1 MLLRFSTILIRIKT
15 SAEIQLF
22 FTLIFYYLTKS
33 DKIQLLR
40 IHKYNKN
47 AAVKQKSL
55 RFMYF
60 QKQLYFLNLKKL
72 CRNVPATAHCY
83 IALSKKVCAVF
94 FCVINKSPS
103 Q

>member
-40 IHKYNKN
+40 IHKYNKKQGSKTKEP
-47 AAVKQKSL
+47 AVYVFSKTTV
-55 RFMYF
+55 FF
-60 QKQLYFLNLKKL
+60 ELKKAMSQCACDSALLHSLIQKGMCSLFL
-72 CRNVPATAHCY
+72 CD
-83 IALSKKVCAVF
+83 
-94 FCVINKSPS
+94 
-103 Q
+103 